1 MSYQSQRDRE
11 VFLRDQNDWVDWLI
25 YIEGRAASLN
35 IRDKMNP
42 DMPDIVFL
50 ARPTL
55 PEKPKLSE
63 YDRRTELHVA
73 TRPSH
78 LTPEGLAEFE
88 EEMAFY
94 EEQMA
99 SYEKSGGDLGFKQD
113 CRDYE
118 NEQEAIHHMTELI
131 QSTVAEQFQRICCL
145 PGLDLKQWMANLR
158 LWFETLV
165 HY

>member
-11 VFLRDQNDWVDWLI
+11 VFLRDPHDWMDWRI
-25 YIEGRAASLN
+25 YIEGRAANWN

-63 YDRRTELHVA
+63 YDRLTELHVA

-78 LTPEGLAEFE
+78 LTPEGLAAFE
-88 EEMAFY
+88 EDMAFY
-94 EEQMA
+94 EEDMA
-99 SYEKSGGDLGFKQD
+99 SYEKSGGDPGFKQD

-118 NEQEAIHHMTELI
+118 NEQKAVHHMTELI
-131 QSTVAEQFQRICCL
+131 QSTVAEHFQRACCL

-158 LWFETLV
+158 LLCEILV
-165 HY
+165 